1 MINDCLLND
10 DTFARLLVW
19 VLTFEQGK
27 LLWNVQVE
35 KLINGEKATANF
47 DLELVL
53 LRCHKNSFR
62 PELIYSGRLP
72 HEHNLELRAI
82 RVIIYILGQFFIS
95 FVTLGWN
102 IDLDICLEVYNELL
116 KEVNLNVF
124 VIILR
129 IFHVDHLF
137 PIFQL
142 VFHNCDF
149 CIFYCDKILNFSILV
164 GIKLLCRGFLLA
176 EFIENVERLRV

>member
-10 DTFARLLVW
+10 DTFAHPLVW

-35 KLINGEKATANF
+35 KLINGEIATANF

-82 RVIIYILGQFFIS
+82 RVIIYILGQLFIS

-102 IDLDICLEVYNELL
+102 IDLDICLEVCDELL
-116 KEVNLNVF
+116 KEVNLNVS
-124 VIILR
+124 VINLR
-129 IFHVDHLF
+129 SFCVEVSISLVDHLF

-142 VFHNCDF
+142 VVHNANFCIFFCDF
-149 CIFYCDKILNFSILV
+149 CIFFCDKILNFNILV
-164 GIKLLCRGFLLA
+164 GIKLLCS
-176 EFIENVERLRV
+176 